1 MQFREKRVIVVR
13 TSLVARARECFV
25 LEKNERGSP
34 MSATVDASHR
44 LQRSGL
50 ILIILWGLIGDL
62 TSNWRFDVKLVIRRQ
77 IVI

>member
-1 MQFREKRVIVVR
+1 MQFRDKRVIVVR
-13 TSLVARARECFV
+13 TSLGARVRMFCSG
-25 LEKNERGSP
+25 KNERGSP

-44 LQRSGL
+44 LQRSGP